1 MENWIRLERN
11 DIIYFVPR
19 FDIVGI
25 SISKK
30 RPTELGILMRGDAE
44 TTTFAFADTNARNA
58 KLDEILE
65 RKEVSNTL
73 DGQLHFD
80 V

>member
-1 MENWIRLERN
+1 MEKWIRLEQDN
-11 DIIYFVPR
+11 FIYFIPR
-19 FDIVGI
+19 FNIAGV

-30 RPTELGILMRGDAE
+30 KPTELNILMRGDAE
-44 TTTFAFADTNARNA
+44 TTTFTFADTNARNA

-73 DGQLHFD
+73 DGQLHLD

>member
-1 MENWIRLERN
+1 MENWIRLEQ
-11 DIIYFVPR
+11 DDYIYFVPR
-19 FDIVGI
+19 FNIAGI
-25 SISKK
+25 SIDKK
-30 RPTELGILMRGDAE
+30 RPTELNILMCGDTE
-44 TTTFAFADTNARNA
+44 TAAFTFTDTNARNA

-73 DGQLHFD
+73 DGQLHLD